1 MFMKITDEA
10 IDCRARTDVALTVS
24 DIMTKRV
31 MTLKPYHSL
40 SDAVTLMAKHSFRH
54 FAVVDRY
61 RLVGVVS
68 DRDILRVLARA
79 KDWQNTKVSQFMM
92 RDLVTVQPD
101 TLISVAVREMLSK
114 RINCLPVVNDRGDL
128 EGIVTSSDL
137 LSILC
142 STQEKLEKQ
151 AETTSR

>member
-1 MFMKITDEA
+1 
-10 IDCRARTDVALTVS
+10 
-24 DIMTKRV
+24 
-31 MTLKPYHSL
+31 
-40 SDAVTLMAKHSFRH
+40 
-54 FAVVDRY
+54 
-61 RLVGVVS
+61 
-68 DRDILRVLARA
+68 
-79 KDWQNTKVSQFMM
+79 MM